1 MIYLGDYR
9 TELKHVEDGSV
20 ACVVTSPPFMRV
32 LSARGGPEWGQES
45 DAQTY
50 ITGMVALGTAIH
62 RVLRCSGTLWLV
74 LGDRVPWGTL
84 HALTGVGWHVSD
96 VSVWDIHVVAQL
108 HRTDGTTSD
117 VVTLG
122 VTDPY
127 DDALTDLPYEPL
139 SRRFIRQCIEGSTAE
154 GDLVLDP
161 CCGTGTVGVEAEAL
175 HRRFVGIEID
185 PDLCALAQARTAQD

>member
-1 MIYLGDYR
+1 MMIYHGDHR
-9 TELKHVEDGSV
+9 RVLREIPAESV
-20 ACVVTSPPFMRV
+20 SCVVTSPPFWT
-32 LSARGGPEWGQES
+32 AHGGDEWGGEK

-74 LGDRVPWGTL
+74 LGDRVPWATL
-84 HALTGVGWHVSD
+84 DALTGEGWHVSS

-127 DDALTDLPYEPL
+127 DDALTDLPYAPL
-139 SRRFIRQCIEGSTAE
+139 SRRFIRQCIEQCTEE

-161 CCGTGTVGVEAEAL
+161 CCGTGTVGVEAAAL
-175 HRRFVGIEID
+175 KRRFVGIEIN
-185 PDLCALAQARTAQD
+185 PASCALARARTH

>member
-1 MIYLGDYR
+1 MMIYHGDHR
-9 TELKHVEDGSV
+9 RVLREIPAESV
-20 ACVVTSPPFMRV
+20 SCVVTSPPFWT
-32 LSARGGPEWGQES
+32 AHGGDEWGGEK

-74 LGDRVPWGTL
+74 LGDRVPWATL
-84 HALTGVGWHVSD
+84 DALTGEGWHVSS

-127 DDALTDLPYEPL
+127 DDALTDLPYAPL

-154 GDLVLDP
+154 GALVLDP
-161 CCGTGTVGVEAEAL
+161 CCGTGTVGVEAAAL
-175 HRRFVGIEID
+175 KRRFVGIEIN
-185 PDLCALAQARTAQD
+185 PASCALARARTH

>member
-1 MIYLGDYR
+1 MIYFGDYR
-9 TELKHVEDGSV
+9 TEIAHVEDGSV
-20 ACVVTSPPFMRV
+20 SCVVTSPPFWT
-32 LSARGGPEWGQES
+32 AHGGDEWGGGK

-50 ITGMVALGTAIH
+50 ITGMVVLVMAIR

-74 LGDRVPWGTL
+74 LGDRVPWATL

-96 VSVWDIHVVAQL
+96 VSVWDANVVAQL
-108 HRTDGTTSD
+108 HRTDGSTSD
-117 VVTLG
+117 NVTVG

-127 DDALTDLPYEPL
+127 DNVLSDLQYAPL
-139 SRRFIRQCIEGSTAE
+139 SRRFIRQCIEGSTEE

-161 CCGTGTVGVEAEAL
+161 CCGTGTVGVEAEAM

-185 PDLCALAQARTAQD
+185 PDSCDMARARNS

>member
-9 TELKHVEDGSV
+9 TELEHVEDGSV
-20 ACVVTSPPFMRV
+20 ACVVTSPPFWT
-32 LSARGGPEWGQES
+32 AHGGDEWGGEK

-50 ITGMVALGTAIH
+50 ITRMVVLVMAIR
-62 RVLRCSGTLWLV
+62 RVLRCSGTLWMV
-74 LGDRVPWGTL
+74 LGDRVPWATL

-96 VSVWDIHVVAQL
+96 VSVWDTNVVAQM
-108 HRTDGTTSD
+108 HRTDGSTSD
-117 VVTLG
+117 NVTVG

-127 DDALTDLPYEPL
+127 DNVLSDLQYAPL

-154 GDLVLDP
+154 GGLVLDP

-175 HRRFVGIEID
+175 HRRFIGIEID
-185 PDLCALAQARTAQD
+185 PNSCTLAQARTAQD